1 MLDGVFGD
9 VSGVGGGSAGHHDD
23 LVDRAQ
29 HRLVDAQLVEV
40 EPAAV
45 ARPAAQSLGHGAR
58 LLVDLLVHEGLVA
71 ALDGRRDVP
80 VDLEALALGG
90 RAVEVDDRDIL
101 GSDADDRVLAEFQ
114 GLVRVADEGRH
125 VRAEEVLPPPQ
136 ADDERRVAPGGHYL
150 PGVLAVDADEREGS
164 LQARGEAAHSG
175 QEVAVLLQ
183 LEGQVVS
190 GYLGV
195 GLGGE
200 LDAPAGELFG
210 ELPVV
215 LDDPVVDDGH
225 PAVEADMGVSVDI
238 GGTAVGRP
246 PGVADRRLGGRERR
260 GLQRGAQIV
269 QSPGLLGRAH
279 PLLADDGD
287 ARAVVPAVFE
297 EGQALENHVKRA
309 RACRA

>member
-1 MLDGVFGD
+1 M
-9 VSGVGGGSAGHHDD
+9 
-23 LVDRAQ
+23 
-29 HRLVDAQLVEV
+29 
-40 EPAAV
+40 
-45 ARPAAQSLGHGAR
+45 
-58 LLVDLLVHEGLVA
+58 
-71 ALDGRRDVP
+71 
-80 VDLEALALGG
+80 
-90 RAVEVDDRDIL
+90 
-101 GSDADDRVLAEFQ
+101 
-114 GLVRVADEGRH
+114 
-125 VRAEEVLPPPQ
+125 
-136 ADDERRVAPGGHYL
+136 
-150 PGVLAVDADEREGS
+150 
-164 LQARGEAAHSG
+164 
-175 QEVAVLLQ
+175 
-183 LEGQVVS
+183 VS

-215 LDDPVVDDGH
+215 FDDPVVDDGH
-225 PAVEADMGVSVDI
+225 PAVEADMGVSVDV

-260 GLQRGAQIV
+260 GLQRGAQIA